1 MNILGR
7 KSNKQKE
14 FERTHD
20 YVEEQLA
27 LAETLLKAY
36 GNASIGLKVTEQ
48 FSPGVIAN
56 MLTERTGHDI
66 RVRIAA
72 FKGPVV
78 CGKRQEPDVYCIAED
93 NGPLG
98 VGQLNLFR

>member
-1 MNILGR
+1 MGR

-66 RVRIAA
+66 NVRVAK
-72 FKGPVV
+72 FDGPVV
-78 CGKRQEPDVYCIAED
+78 CGKRQDPDVYYIAED
-93 NGPLG
+93 KGPLG
-98 VGQLNLFR
+98 SGQLQFF